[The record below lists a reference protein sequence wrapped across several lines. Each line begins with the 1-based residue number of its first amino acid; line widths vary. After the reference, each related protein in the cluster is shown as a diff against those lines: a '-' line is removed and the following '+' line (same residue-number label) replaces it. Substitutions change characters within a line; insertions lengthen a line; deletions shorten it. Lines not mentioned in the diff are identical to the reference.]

1 MVDSFKANFSEALK
15 QKHINQLDPDGNGL
29 DLNEF
34 KKLLQQIILVQSLVV
49 HRNDPKAHDPRFN
62 EKDKIEKSGSLKS
75 KNTMKEDLAKKEDM
89 LSVSMSDGSEGLM
102 FAMMGVKE
110 NSAKDSMMSSSEKT
124 APFPL
129 FSYKKVLKDLLE
141 TTYST
146 DLSFAQAIFNK
157 FSLEGGNISSEEIPS
172 IRIAFNSPLKSSKAQ
187 EKN

>member
-1 MVDSFKANFSEALK
+1 
-15 QKHINQLDPDGNGL
+15 
-29 DLNEF
+29 
-34 KKLLQQIILVQSLVV
+34 
-49 HRNDPKAHDPRFN
+49 
-62 EKDKIEKSGSLKS
+62 
-75 KNTMKEDLAKKEDM
+75 
-89 LSVSMSDGSEGLM
+89 M

-172 IRIAFNSPLKSSKAQ
+172 IRRAFNSPLKSSKAQ